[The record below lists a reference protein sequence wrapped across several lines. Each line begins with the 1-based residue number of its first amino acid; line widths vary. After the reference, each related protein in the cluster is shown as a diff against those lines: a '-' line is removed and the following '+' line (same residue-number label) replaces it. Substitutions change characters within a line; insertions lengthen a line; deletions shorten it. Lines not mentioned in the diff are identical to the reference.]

1 MTGEIKITPN
11 SNSSSSFSP
20 VIYLINL
27 FFENIKKAADMMP
40 REKSKKEP
48 VFTKITKPNS
58 TRPNTN
64 NPNLSLDIKLPP
76 ELLNFF

>member
-48 VFTKITKPNS
+48 VFTKTTKPNS

-76 ELLNFF
+76 DFLNFF